1 MRSLFLKIFLSY
13 WMAQALFVVLAIL
26 VTLAIHP
33 SGEIASVQAQQA
45 RFLSEAVQAYQTG
58 GEEGARKY
66 LRAVHDSQHVR
77 LFLFDEKVR
86 DLTGRMPPEWI
97 LRVARGQAA
106 TADSLWGRFGPGRYL
121 RQSIAASDGH
131 SYTLVIEFPPEEH
144 GLFGPHGVPHLGILI
159 AIVSSGLVC
168 YILARYLTSP
178 IVRLRA
184 ATQKLAS
191 GDLTARA
198 GVPGSRRHDEMA
210 ELMRDFDRM
219 AERLENLVNAQSRLL
234 TDISHELR
242 SPLARLNV
250 ALALARQRSGPEAG
264 SALDRID
271 RETNRLNELIQ
282 KLLTIARLEAGDE
295 SIEKL
300 PVHLEQI
307 IHEIAKDAAFEAQS
321 RHCEVEATIV
331 DDCVVIGS
339 PSLLHSAIENVVRNA
354 IRYTQ
359 EGTSVEVR
367 LEQGVGLPK
376 LGSQGLK
383 LQNMKLQNMGLQNM
397 GLQGVGLKN
406 DGVGGPEAV
415 VRVTDSGPGVPEDAL
430 DKLFRPFYR
439 IDDARGRQTGG
450 VGLGLAITDRA
461 VRLHGGTIR
470 VSNRP
475 QGGLMVEIRLPLSSA
490 EVSNV
495 VDQPITIL
503 SREL

>member
-1 MRSLFLKIFLSY
+1 MRSLFVRIFLSY
-13 WMAQALFVVLAIL
+13 WVAQALFVVLAIL
-26 VTLAIHP
+26 VTLAIRP
-33 SGEIASVQAQQA
+33 SGEIASVQAQQG
-45 RFLSEAVQAYQTG
+45 RFLNEAVQAYKTG
-58 GEEGARKY
+58 GEEGARNY
-66 LRAVHDSQHVR
+66 LRSVRDSQHVR
-77 LFLFDEKVR
+77 PFLFDEKTR
-86 DLTGRMPPEWI
+86 DLTGRTPPEWI
-97 LRVARGQAA
+97 LRVARGQTA
-106 TADSLWGRFGPGRYL
+106 TADSLWGRFGPGRFL
-121 RQSIAASDGH
+121 RQSTSSSDGH
-131 SYTLVIEFPPEEH
+131 SYTMVIEFPPEEH

-159 AIVSSGLVC
+159 AIISSGLVC

-178 IVRLRA
+178 IVRLRG

-198 GVPGSRRHDEMA
+198 GTPGSRRHDEMA

-250 ALALARQRSGPEAG
+250 ALELARQRSGSEAG

-271 RETNRLNELIQ
+271 REASRLNELIQ
-282 KLLTIARLEAGDE
+282 KLLTIARLETGNE
-295 SIEKL
+295 SIEAV

-307 IHEIAKDAAFEAQS
+307 VHEIAKDAAFEAQS
-321 RHCEVEATIV
+321 RRCAVEATVV
-331 DDCVVIGS
+331 DDCVVVGS

-354 IRYTQ
+354 VRYTQ
-359 EGTSVEVR
+359 EGTSVQVR
-367 LEQGVGLPK
+367 LEQGVG
-376 LGSQGLK
+376 
-383 LQNMKLQNMGLQNM
+383 
-397 GLQGVGLKN
+397 VEN
-406 DGVGGPEAV
+406 DNLHGPEAV

-470 VSNRP
+470 VSNRS

-490 EVSNV
+490 EVSKV
-495 VDQPITIL
+495 TDQRSFTSL
-503 SREL
+503 SR

>member
-13 WMAQALFVVLAIL
+13 WMAQALFLVLAIIVAFAL
-26 VTLAIHP
+26 RP
-33 SGEIASVQAQQA
+33 SREISNLQAQEPK
-45 RFLSEAVQAYQTG
+45 FLNETLQAYQAG
-58 GEEGARKY
+58 GEDGARKY
-66 LRAVHDSQHVR
+66 LRGVHENQHVR
-77 LFLFDEKVR
+77 LFIFDDQGR
-86 DLTGRMPPEWI
+86 DLLGRKAPDWI
-97 LRVARGQAA
+97 ERVRRGRIR
-106 TADSLWGRFGPGRYL
+106 TADTFLGRFGPGQFL
-121 RQSIAASDGH
+121 RQTITADNGRR
-131 SYTLVIEFPPEEH
+131 YTVIVDFPPEENPFF
-144 GLFGPHGVPHLGILI
+144 GLHSVPGLGILI
-159 AIVSSGLVC
+159 AIISSGLVC

-178 IVRLRA
+178 IVQLRA

-191 GDLTARA
+191 GNLTARA
-198 GVPGSRRHDEMA
+198 GLPGSRRHDEMA

-250 ALALARQRSGPEAG
+250 ALELARQRSGPEAR

-282 KLLTIARLEAGDE
+282 KLLTIARLEGGDE
-295 SIEKL
+295 SIEKV

-307 IHEIAKDAAFEAQS
+307 IHEIAQDAAFEAQS

-367 LEQGVGLPK
+367 LEQGVELSNM
-376 LGSQGLK
+376 GSQGLGSQK
-383 LQNMKLQNMGLQNM
+383 FAVQKNGPQSAGFKNN
-397 GLQGVGLKN
+397 GVDK
-406 DGVGGPEAV
+406 PQAV

-475 QGGLMVEIRLPLSSA
+475 QGGLMVEIRLPLASA
-490 EVSNV
+490 EVSRSA
-495 VDQPITIL
+495 DQRTITIL

>member
-1 MRSLFLKIFLSY
+1 MRSLFVRIFLSY
-13 WMAQALFVVLAIL
+13 WVAQALFLVLAIL
-26 VTLAIHP
+26 ATLAIGH
-33 SGEIASVQAQQA
+33 SGEISSVQAQQA
-45 RFLSEAVQAYQTG
+45 RFLNEAVQAYQSG

-66 LRAVHDSQHVR
+66 LRSVRDSQHVR
-77 LFLFDEKVR
+77 LYLFDEH
-86 DLTGRMPPEWI
+86 GRELLGRQPPEWI
-97 LRVARGQAA
+97 ERVERGEAH
-106 TADSLWGRFGPGRYL
+106 TADTFWGRL
-121 RQSIAASDGH
+121 RPVQFLREATTAADGH
-131 SYTLVIEFPPEEH
+131 RYTLVTELPPEQH
-144 GLFGPHGVPHLGILI
+144 TLFGPHGVPGLGILI
-159 AIVSSGLVC
+159 AIISSGLVC
-168 YILARYLTSP
+168 SILARYLTSP

-250 ALALARQRSGPEAG
+250 ALELARQRSGVDAR

-271 RETNRLNELIQ
+271 RETNRLNEMIQ
-282 KLLTIARLEAGDE
+282 RLLTIARLEAGNE
-295 SIEKL
+295 SIEKS
-300 PVHLEQI
+300 PVDLEQI

-321 RHCEVEATIV
+321 RHCQVEATVV
-331 DDCVVIGS
+331 DDCVVMGS

-359 EGTSVEVR
+359 EGTSVEVH
-367 LEQGVGLPK
+367 LEQGVGLPDT
-376 LGSQGLK
+376 Q
-383 LQNMKLQNMGLQNM
+383 
-397 GLQGVGLKN
+397 LKN
-406 DGVGGPEAV
+406 AGSRDLEPEKEELQSNDSSRPEAV

-490 EVSNV
+490 EKENT
-495 VDQPITIL
+495 VDQRIIGAL
-503 SREL
+503 S

>member
-13 WMAQALFVVLAIL
+13 WIAQALFLVLAIL

-45 RFLSEAVQAYQTG
+45 RFLNEAVQAYQTG
-58 GEEGARKY
+58 GQEGARNY
-66 LRAVHDSQHVR
+66 LRSVRDAQHVR
-77 LFLFDEKVR
+77 PFLFDENTR
-86 DLTGRMPPEWI
+86 DLTGRTPPDWI
-97 LRVARGQAA
+97 LRVARGQTA
-106 TADSLWGRFGPGRYL
+106 TADSLRGRLGPARYL
-121 RQSIAASDGH
+121 RQSTAASNGH
-131 SYTLVIEFPPEEH
+131 TYTLVIEFPPQEH
-144 GLFGPHGVPHLGILI
+144 GWFGPHGVPHLGILI

-178 IVRLRA
+178 IVLLRA

-198 GVPGSRRHDEMA
+198 GLPGSRRHDEMA

-250 ALALARQRSGPEAG
+250 ALELARQRSGPEART
-264 SALDRID
+264 ALDRID

-295 SIEKL
+295 SIERVA
-300 PVHLEQI
+300 VHLQQI
-307 IHEIAKDAAFEAQS
+307 IHEIARDAAFEAQA
-321 RHCEVEATIV
+321 RHCQVEATVV

-359 EGTSVEVR
+359 EGTSVQVR
-367 LEQGVGLPK
+367 LEEGVAIEGD
-376 LGSQGLK
+376 S
-383 LQNMKLQNMGLQNM
+383 LQ
-397 GLQGVGLKN
+397 
-406 DGVGGPEAV
+406 GPEAV

-450 VGLGLAITDRA
+450 VGLGLSITDRA
-461 VRLHGGTIR
+461 VRLHGGTIK

-490 EVSNV
+490 EATNTI
-495 VDQPITIL
+495 DPRTITVL
-503 SREL
+503 TREPR

>member
-1 MRSLFLKIFLSY
+1 MRSLFVRIFLSY
-13 WMAQALFVVLAIL
+13 WIAQALFLVLAIL
-26 VTLAIHP
+26 TTLAIGH
-33 SGEIASVQAQQA
+33 SGEVSNIQAQQA
-45 RFLSEAVQAYQTG
+45 RFLNEAVQAYQGG
-58 GEEGARKY
+58 GEDGARKY
-66 LRAVHDSQHVR
+66 LRSVRDSQHVR
-77 LFLFDEKVR
+77 LYLFDER
-86 DLTGRMPPEWI
+86 GRELLGRQPPEWI
-97 LRVARGQAA
+97 ERVERGQTH
-106 TADSLWGRFGPGRYL
+106 TADTLLGRL
-121 RQSIAASDGH
+121 RPMQFLRESTTAPDGH
-131 SYTLVIEFPPEEH
+131 RYTLVTELPPESH
-144 GLFGPHGVPHLGILI
+144 TLFGPHGVPGLGILI
-159 AIVSSGLVC
+159 AILSSGLVC
-168 YILARYLTSP
+168 SILARYLTSP

-198 GVPGSRRHDEMA
+198 GEPWSRRHDEMA

-250 ALALARQRSGPEAG
+250 ALELARQRSGSDAR

-271 RETNRLNELIQ
+271 RETNRLNEMIQ
-282 KLLTIARLEAGDE
+282 RLLTIARLEAGNN
-295 SIEKL
+295 SIEKS
-300 PVHLEQI
+300 PVGLEQI
-307 IHEIAKDAAFEAQS
+307 IYEIARDAAFEAQS
-321 RHCEVEATIV
+321 RHCQVQATIV
-331 DDCVVIGS
+331 DDCVVMGS
-339 PSLLHSAIENVVRNA
+339 ASLLHSAIENVVRNA
-354 IRYTQ
+354 IRYTD

-367 LEQGVGLPK
+367 LEQGAGLPNS
-376 LGSQGLK
+376 GAGLNHESAVK
-383 LQNMKLQNMGLQNM
+383 A
-397 GLQGVGLKN
+397 
-406 DGVGGPEAV
+406 EAI

-490 EVSNV
+490 EKENTVDPRNV
-495 VDQPITIL
+495 VIL
-503 SREL
+503 S

>member
-1 MRSLFLKIFLSY
+1 MRSLFVRIFLSY
-13 WMAQALFVVLAIL
+13 WMAQALFLVLAII
-26 VTLAIHP
+26 VTLAMRP
-33 SGEIASVQAQQA
+33 SREISNLQALEPK
-45 RFLSEAVQAYQTG
+45 FLNEALQAYQSG
-58 GEEGARKY
+58 GADGARKY
-66 LRAVHDSQHVR
+66 LVNVHDTQHVR
-77 LFLFDEKVR
+77 LFIFDDQGRELLGRKPHDWIERVR
-86 DLTGRMPPEWI
+86 
-97 LRVARGQAA
+97 RGQVR
-106 TADSLWGRFGPGRYL
+106 TADSFWGHFGPGQAL
-121 RQSIAASDGH
+121 RQSITADNGRR
-131 SYTLVIEFPPEEH
+131 YMVIIDFPPEEH
-144 GLFGPHGVPHLGILI
+144 PFFGPHGVPGLGILI
-159 AIVSSGLVC
+159 AIISSGLVC

-198 GVPGSRRHDEMA
+198 GMPASRRHDEMA
-210 ELMRDFDRM
+210 GLMRDFDRM
-219 AERLENLVNAQSRLL
+219 AERLENLVNAQNRLL

-250 ALALARQRSGPEAG
+250 ALELARQRSGPDAG

-295 SIEKL
+295 SMEKL
-300 PVHLEQI
+300 PVRLEEI
-307 IHEIAKDAAFEAQS
+307 IHEIVRDAAFEAQT
-321 RHCEVEATIV
+321 RHCRVEATIA
-331 DDCVVIGS
+331 DDCVVMGN

-359 EGTSVEVR
+359 EGTSVQVH
-367 LEQGVGLPK
+367 LEHGTETQRG
-376 LGSQGLK
+376 
-383 LQNMKLQNMGLQNM
+383 
-397 GLQGVGLKN
+397 
-406 DGVGGPEAV
+406 EAV

-461 VRLHGGTIR
+461 VRLHGGTIKAA
-470 VSNRP
+470 NRP
-475 QGGLMVEIRLPLSSA
+475 QGGLEVEIRLPLFSA
-490 EVSNV
+490 EVSKA
-495 VDQPITIL
+495 VDQRTVTVF